1 MCVEQII
8 YNVLAPIIL
17 VLFALKLVVQSIGV
31 EIICTGGGGGGGDS
45 ISYVQYK
52 YLINI

>member
-31 EIICTGGGGGGGDS
+31 EIICTGGGGGGEIQYHMYS
-45 ISYVQYK
+45 IST
-52 YLINI
+52 